1 MVRIDGL
8 GSPGLPPAVLPGG
21 NAAPQPQTVNNNAML
36 LAIEQEEKKGGG
48 GGGGGGHA
56 GHAKKSTMSTIDE
69 IAARASLNIE
79 TRKKTVADRM
89 KEIEQLKAEMAEAD
103 ESDDAGDDAAA
114 GDDSE
119 RNQRGNE

>member
-8 GSPGLPPAVLPGG
+8 GSPGLPPTVLPGG
-21 NAAPQPQTVNNNAML
+21 NAF
-36 LAIEQEEKKGGG
+36 
-48 GGGGGGHA
+48 
-56 GHAKKSTMSTIDE
+56 DE

-79 TRKKTVADRM
+79 SRKKSVADRM

-114 GDDSE
+114 EDDSE
-119 RNQRGNE
+119 RNQRSNE